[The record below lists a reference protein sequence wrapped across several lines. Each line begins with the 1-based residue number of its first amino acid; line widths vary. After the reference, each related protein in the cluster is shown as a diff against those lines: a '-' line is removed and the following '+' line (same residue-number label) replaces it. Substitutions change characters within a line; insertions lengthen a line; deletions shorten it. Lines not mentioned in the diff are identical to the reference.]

1 MMSEYDWSLRSVSN
15 SSWTAGLG
23 NFLINAEYFVLW
35 SELSLPEMF
44 LTISPK
50 WSTFAM
56 LEWHAMWA
64 ASFSSAIFSVLSTCL
79 LEQPTSNN
87 VFAEDNL
94 AAFCLCFVV
103 AACLCKSAWCALIS
117 HLQCLQNAFVASP
130 ATDCIYGLSMGSF
143 SHSLLYC
150 FPYFSHLPMVK
161 KKISQLKSS
170 PICGKEQPS
179 EKKSNSCQ
187 KVAQFVV

>member
-1 MMSEYDWSLRSVSN
+1 M
-15 SSWTAGLG
+15 
-23 NFLINAEYFVLW
+23 
-35 SELSLPEMF
+35 SLPEMF

-50 WSTFAM
+50 WSTVAM

-103 AACLCKSAWCALIS
+103 AACLCKSAWCTLIS

-130 ATDCIYGLSMGSF
+130 ATDCIHSLSMGSF
-143 SHSLLYC
+143 SYSLLYC
-150 FPYFSHLPMVK
+150 FPYFAHLPMAK
-161 KKISQLKSS
+161 KKYHNSKVAQFVGKSN
-170 PICGKEQPS
+170 PQ
-179 EKKSNSCQ
+179 KKSNSCQ